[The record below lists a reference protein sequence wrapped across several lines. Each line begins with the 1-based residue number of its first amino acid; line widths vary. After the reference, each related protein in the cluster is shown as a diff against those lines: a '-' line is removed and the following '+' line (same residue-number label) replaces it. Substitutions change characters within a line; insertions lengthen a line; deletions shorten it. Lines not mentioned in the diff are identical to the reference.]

1 MTDKHE
7 IAVDASIAKVQ
18 TMADGGLRV
27 LFDLPETAVKQ
38 VSELMELKRQGVAV
52 RISIVAIR

>member
-1 MTDKHE
+1 MTEKHE
-7 IAVDASIAKVQ
+7 IVVDASIAKVQ

-38 VSELMELKRQGVAV
+38 VSELLELKRQGVAV
-52 RISIVAIR
+52 RISITAIR